1 VAPPRAIVAGVWTSW
16 LQGFDDS
23 VEIRLADPVDD
34 LVLTRAELQLGL
46 ALPHDLRSLLAE
58 TDGITDASDVE
69 LVWAAERI
77 AEENLGLRRDH
88 ETPAVPR
95 GGGDL
100 LFFGDTGTA
109 DLFAYRITADGAV
122 CEPDVY
128 LWKYQP
134 GTARWVA
141 SDLQSLLDAWFS
153 RELEL

>member
-1 VAPPRAIVAGVWTSW
+1 VWTSW

-23 VEIRLADPVDD
+23 VEIRLADPVDA
-34 LVLTRAELQLGL
+34 LVLARAEHQLGL
-46 ALPHDLRSLLAE
+46 TLPTDLRSLLAE
-58 TDGITDASDVE
+58 TDGITDAADVE

-100 LFFGDTGTA
+100 LFFGDTGSE
-109 DLFAYRITADGAV
+109 DLFAYRISGDGEV
-122 CEPDVY
+122 SGPDVY
-128 LWKYQP
+128 LWRYQP

-141 SDLQSLLDAWFS
+141 SDLQALLDAWFS